1 MQEVIVSYLIVA
13 YMKYF
18 VVRRQLS
25 NDFNAP
31 VNVAG
36 FFK

>member
-13 YMKYF
+13 YMKYR
-18 VVRRQLS
+18 VVHRQLL
-25 NDFNAP
+25 NEFYAH